1 MDIGFILKGISL
13 GLADHLA
20 FIITPVKQLLPL
32 TSKVSRKRT
41 TSGGKLG
48 KLWLNAFNFGERK
61 IELMDFVK
69 AEIGCFR

>member
-41 TSGGKLG
+41 KSGG
-48 KLWLNAFNFGERK
+48 
-61 IELMDFVK
+61 
-69 AEIGCFR
+69 EIGQIMVKCF